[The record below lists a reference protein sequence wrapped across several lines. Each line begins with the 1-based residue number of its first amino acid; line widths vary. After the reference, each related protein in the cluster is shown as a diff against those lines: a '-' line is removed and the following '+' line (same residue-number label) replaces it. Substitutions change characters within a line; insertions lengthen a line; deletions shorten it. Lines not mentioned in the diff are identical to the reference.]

1 MYSAIKKELL
11 GSSVIEELKLDG
23 SPMLLS
29 PELIQTPLNV
39 SRSMMSDSSGSSPSK
54 KGLMPLIGY
63 TESSQISSMGKGF
76 LKKLLK
82 STESLE

>member
-11 GSSVIEELKLDG
+11 GSSVREELKLDG
-23 SPMLLS
+23 SNMLLS
-29 PELIQTPLNV
+29 PEHIPIPLNV
-39 SRSMMSDSSGSSPSK
+39 SRSMTSDSLGSSPLK

-76 LKKLLK
+76 LKKLRK
-82 STESLE
+82 SIESLE